1 MSLLLPVQRAAQT
14 RLWLKAIVETG
25 EISLDATRCASFLKD
40 ASTIE
45 SAGFV
50 VRMPASWRM
59 SRLPRP

>member
-14 RLWLKAIVETG
+14 RPWLKAIVETG
-25 EISLDATRCASFLKD
+25 EISLDATQCASFLKD

-50 VRMPASWRM
+50 VSKLAHEPPAA
-59 SRLPRP
+59 PTG